1 MSNGFSIQNMP
12 VSSAIIS
19 PSDKQVIIH
28 DGEIEVKGW
37 SYSGGGNW
45 VERVEVS
52 PDGGH
57 VWYAVDQENMTEK
70 VTFTYVL
77 QPLVLIQPVE
87 QHYYAWRLW
96 TIKVPVD
103 AQGWLEFCV
112 RTWDSS
118 NNTEPTFVRSAW
130 NWDLHVTSS
139 CHRVKLYSVNKSK
152 PETAKRLAEIEEKG
166 ETFEPL
172 TRPLEWELEGKEE
185 YLARMRKYPREP
197 LN

>member
-1 MSNGFSIQNMP
+1 MGEHTIILTRFECR
-12 VSSAIIS
+12 SAIIS

-28 DGEIEVKGW
+28 DGEIEIKGW

-52 PDGGH
+52 PDGYVCSHETKRSSRSSSSLYSFNSGH
-57 VWYAVDQENMTEK
+57 VWYPVGLENMTEK
-70 VTFTYVL
+70 VIPAYTLF
-77 QPLVLIQPVE
+77 QPVLIQLLG

-130 NWDLHVTSS
+130 
-139 CHRVKLYSVNKSK
+139 K
-152 PETAKRLAEIEEKG
+152 
-166 ETFEPL
+166 
-172 TRPLEWELEGKEE
+172 
-185 YLARMRKYPREP
+185 
-197 LN
+197 

>member
-1 MSNGFSIQNMP
+1 M
-12 VSSAIIS
+12 
-19 PSDKQVIIH
+19 
-28 DGEIEVKGW
+28 
-37 SYSGGGNW
+37 
-45 VERVEVS
+45 
-52 PDGGH
+52 
-57 VWYAVDQENMTEK
+57 
-70 VTFTYVL
+70 
-77 QPLVLIQPVE
+77 LIQPAE
-87 QHYYAWRLW
+87 QHYHAWRLW
-96 TIKVPVD
+96 MIKVPVD

-118 NNTEPTFVRSAW
+118 NNTEPTFVRSTW

-172 TRPLEWELEGKEE
+172 TRPLDWELEGKEE
-185 YLARMRKYPREP
+185 YLERMRKYPREP